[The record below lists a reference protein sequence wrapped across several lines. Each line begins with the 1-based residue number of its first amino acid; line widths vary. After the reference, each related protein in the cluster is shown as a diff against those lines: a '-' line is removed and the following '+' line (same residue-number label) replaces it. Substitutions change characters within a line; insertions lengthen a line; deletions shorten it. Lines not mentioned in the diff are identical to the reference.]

1 MVQDQTTTRILRMRD
16 IRIKTGLS
24 QSTLHDLVTRGV
36 FPKPFTLIPGGRA
49 VGWLETSV
57 DQWILQRSDAAESK
71 LNLRGAS

>member
-24 QSTLHDLVTRGV
+24 QSTLHDLVARGV

-57 DQWILQRSDAAESK
+57 DQWILQRSDAAESNF
-71 LNLRGAS
+71 NLRGAS